1 MPPARRI
8 VALLAAD
15 LLCAGICLRFQNRLP
30 HLRPV
35 GAFCQQFDR
44 VVESL
49 SVEESKA
56 FAFQVVG
63 RCPES
68 RARAGVIRTLHG
80 EIPTPVFAPV
90 ATQGTVKS
98 LAPRELLEL
107 GVTLILANTYHLYL
121 RPGPEVIAGLGG
133 IHPFMG
139 WEGAIMTDSGG
150 FQIFSLEHLRRVDSE
165 GVTFRS
171 HLDGSEQHLTP
182 ERAIEVQERLG
193 ADLILCLDICTPYP
207 SSREESEAD
216 LRRTHH
222 WAERSLKAHTRSDQA
237 LFGIVQGGMY
247 TELRKESACF
257 FAGLDFPGYSIGGL
271 SVGEPKEMMHQMLEV
286 TVSLLPD
293 DKPRHLLGVGSPE
306 DLFECTALGVDIFDC
321 ALPTRIARNG
331 CFLTRHG
338 RLNIRNSR
346 YTDDPASIEEGCE
359 CYLCRNFSRAY
370 LRHLVMAKEI
380 LGVCLATVHNLHFL
394 LNLMREIREAILRG
408 DFVALKEEF
417 LASYEVV
424 DYEARVRNREAW
436 LARLRGG

>member
-1 MPPARRI
+1 M
-8 VALLAAD
+8 
-15 LLCAGICLRFQNRLP
+15 
-30 HLRPV
+30 
-35 GAFCQQFDR
+35 
-44 VVESL
+44 VESL

-68 RARAGVIRTLHG
+68 WARAGVIRTPHG

-90 ATQGTVKS
+90 GTQATVKS
-98 LAPRELLEL
+98 VSPRELLEL
-107 GVTLILANTYHLYL
+107 GATLILANTYHLYL
-121 RPGPEVIAGLGG
+121 RPGPEVVASLGG

-139 WEGAIMTDSGG
+139 WEGPIMTDSGG
-150 FQIFSLEHLRRVDSE
+150 FQVFSLEHLRRMDDD

-171 HLDGSEQHLTP
+171 HLDGSERHLTP
-182 ERAIEVQERLG
+182 ERVIDVQEQLG

-207 SSREESEAD
+207 SSREQCEAD
-216 LRRTHH
+216 LRRTHR
-222 WAERSLKAHTRSDQA
+222 WAERCLKAHTRSDQA
-237 LFGIVQGGMY
+237 LFGILQGGTY
-247 TELRKESACF
+247 ARLREESACF
-257 FAGLDFPGYSIGGL
+257 FADLDFPGYAIGGL

-286 TVSLLPD
+286 TVPLLPE

-306 DLFECTALGVDIFDC
+306 DLFECTALGIDIFDC

-331 CFLTRHG
+331 SFFTRRG

-346 YTDDPASIEEGCE
+346 YADDPAPIEEGCE
-359 CYLCRNFSRAY
+359 CYACQNFSRAY

-380 LGVCLATVHNLHFL
+380 LGVRLATVHNLHFMF
-394 LNLMREIREAILRG
+394 NLMREIREAILLG

-424 DYEARVRNREAW
+424 DYEARMRNRERW